1 MPTAATHDFPGRNL
15 LRATRSTVF
24 LLIGAIGRN
33 GCQDGIRA
41 DQGDKERHMAERKT
55 TAPRG
60 AGQSGPP
67 RTLMQAHEALVRIRP
82 KGEASLA
89 AWQSYY
95 ERSAALYRQIAEID
109 RGHHH
114 EASYWAERE
123 QNKATE
129 LAAKISAGTSP
140 QQRAHVQDVEGG

>member
-1 MPTAATHDFPGRNL
+1 
-15 LRATRSTVF
+15 
-24 LLIGAIGRN
+24 
-33 GCQDGIRA
+33 
-41 DQGDKERHMAERKT
+41 MAERKT
-55 TAPRG
+55 AAPRG
-60 AGQSGPP
+60 AGQPGPP

-114 EASYWAERE
+114 EALYWAERE
-123 QNKATE
+123 QSKATE
-129 LAAKISAGTSP
+129 ITAKIGTGISP
-140 QQRAHVQDVEGG
+140 KQRAQVQDVEGG